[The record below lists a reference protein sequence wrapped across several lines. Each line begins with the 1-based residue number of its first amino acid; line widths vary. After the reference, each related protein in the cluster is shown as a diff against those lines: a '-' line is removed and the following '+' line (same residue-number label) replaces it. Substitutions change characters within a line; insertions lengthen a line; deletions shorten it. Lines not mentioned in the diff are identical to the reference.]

1 MPAPRMTTDEYLRL
15 PETLDPEEL
24 IYGLVRSAAAP
35 TPGHQWVLGRL
46 FLALTSH
53 VERRGLGRVWPAPV
67 DVVLD
72 RGKHLIVQPD
82 LVFVSLERIGMVTDR
97 VWGAPDLVVEILSPK
112 PRIGTLDERIGWFAE
127 YGVREC
133 WLIRQEEREV
143 DVLGF
148 DKSGVARST
157 FDSSEPIRSVVLPAF
172 DLTLQR
178 ILDDRER

>member
-46 FLALTSH
+46 FLALTAH
-53 VERRGLGRVWPAPV
+53 VERGGLGRVWPAPV

-82 LVFVSLERIGMVTDR
+82 LLFVSIERLGMVTDR

-112 PRIGTLDERIGWFAE
+112 PRIGTLDERIVWFAE

-143 DVLGF
+143 DVLGL
-148 DKSGVARST
+148 DKNGLARST
-157 FDSSEPIRSVVLPAF
+157 FGPSEPIRSVVLPAF
-172 DLTLQR
+172 DLTLER
-178 ILDDRER
+178 ILDAREG

>member
-15 PETLDPEEL
+15 PEKVTPEEL
-24 IYGLVRSAAAP
+24 VYGFVRSAASP

-46 FLALTSH
+46 FLELSSH
-53 VERRGLGRVWPAPV
+53 VDRNRLGRVWPAPL

-72 RGKHLIVQPD
+72 REKHLIVQPD
-82 LVFVSLERIGMVTDR
+82 LLFVSLERMGMVTDR
-97 VWGAPDLVVEILSPK
+97 VWGAPDLVIEILSPK

-143 DVLGF
+143 EVLAF
-148 DKSGVARST
+148 EKNTLVRRST
-157 FDSSEPIRSVVLPAF
+157 FESEIPIRSLVLPAF
-172 DLTLQR
+172 DRSLEQILKQR
-178 ILDDRER
+178 